1 MDSSQLA
8 NTAAKMLGF
17 TKLKT
22 KQEEVVVNFLEGND
36 VFVVL
41 PTGYGKRLCYMC
53 LPVAFDLMNQ
63 TEGSIIVVITPLT
76 GIMKDPLP
84 KSTSYTFCAFQ

>member
-1 MDSSQLA
+1 MDSSRLA
-8 NTAAKMLGF
+8 NTAAKTMGF

-22 KQEEVVVNFLEGND
+22 KQEVVVNFLEGND

-41 PTGYGKRLCYMC
+41 PTGYGKSLCYMC

-63 TEGSIIVVITPLT
+63 TEGSIVVVIIPLT
-76 GIMKDPLP
+76 AIMKDPLP